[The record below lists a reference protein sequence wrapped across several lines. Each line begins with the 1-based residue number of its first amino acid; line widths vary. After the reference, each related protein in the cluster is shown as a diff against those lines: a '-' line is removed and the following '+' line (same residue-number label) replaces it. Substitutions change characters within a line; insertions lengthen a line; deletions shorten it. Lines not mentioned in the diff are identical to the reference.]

1 MRLDILCKGG
11 FPSDGYSFARLFGY
25 LHTFGC
31 KYTNY
36 FHITIR
42 LVRIYADYY
51 IILTDLRGFM
61 RLRNNIFA
69 EAFDYL
75 KREKGI
81 KTQKRLAEL
90 MGVSEDTITRILKDR
105 TEVTEDIITK
115 LQTASGCIFNLQW
128 LRGED
133 AFNML
138 ASDAAEAE
146 LRKNESKQNEIDPAS
161 LANAAISAYVES
173 ISTLKQT
180 ISKMEV
186 QHERELSDK
195 NARIVELENTIKDKI
210 TIIKA
215 REARIVELERQLSA
229 ASSSDLSK
237 YPFGIGV
244 ADERKRQMK

>member
-1 MRLDILCKGG
+1 MCKGG
-11 FPSDGYSFARLFGY
+11 FPSDGYSFARLFDY

-36 FHITIR
+36 FHTTIR
-42 LVRIYADYY
+42 LVRICADYY

-146 LRKNESKQNEIDPAS
+146 LRKSEKRQNEIDPAS
-161 LANAAISAYVES
+161 LANATISAQIET
-173 ISTLKQT
+173 IAILKKT
-180 ISKMEV
+180 ISNIEE
-186 QHERELSDK
+186 QHKRELADRD
-195 NARIVELENTIKDKI
+195 ARIVELKNTIEDKI

-215 REARIVELERQLSA
+215 REARIVDLEQKLAKIQISDLDNYPFSIGSAEERQ
-229 ASSSDLSK
+229 K
-237 YPFGIGV
+237 
-244 ADERKRQMK
+244 RKNI

>member
-1 MRLDILCKGG
+1 
-11 FPSDGYSFARLFGY
+11 
-25 LHTFGC
+25 
-31 KYTNY
+31 
-36 FHITIR
+36 
-42 LVRIYADYY
+42 
-51 IILTDLRGFM
+51 M

-69 EAFDYL
+69 AAFDYL
-75 KREKGI
+75 KRNTDI
-81 KTQKRLAEL
+81 KTQKDLAL
-90 MGVSEDTITRILKDR
+90 RMGVTENTITRILKDR

-138 ASDAAEAE
+138 ASDVAEAE

-173 ISTLKQT
+173 IATLKQT

-215 REARIVELERQLSA
+215 REARIVELEQKIA
-229 ASSSDLSK
+229 KMQFSDIDN
-237 YPFGIGV
+237 YPFSVG
-244 ADERKRQMK
+244 AAEERQKRKNI